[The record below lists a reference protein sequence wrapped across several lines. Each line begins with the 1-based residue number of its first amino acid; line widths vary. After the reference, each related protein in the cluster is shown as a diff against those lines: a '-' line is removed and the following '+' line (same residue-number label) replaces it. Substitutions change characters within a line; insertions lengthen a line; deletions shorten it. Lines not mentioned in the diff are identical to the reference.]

1 MTGRW
6 LSGRRLLDRCLPRRW
21 GRGDTGLGAAVTG
34 LPTGPLRWAP
44 AAPEPVAPEPVA
56 PEPASPEFVAPEPAA
71 PAPVRVGPQVVLGF
85 RDGSE
90 AVLDPESAQARALE
104 GIARTLAARD

>member
-1 MTGRW
+1 MIGRW
-6 LSGRRLLDRCLPRRW
+6 LPVRWRLPRW
-21 GRGDTGLGAAVTG
+21 GRTATGLGAAVTA

-44 AAPEPVAPEPVA
+44 APVAAQVAAQVAA
-56 PEPASPEFVAPEPAA
+56 PEPAPPP
-71 PAPVRVGPQVVLGF
+71 PLRVGPQVVLGF

-104 GIARTLAARD
+104 GIALTLAARD